1 MSDDPGITIPGEGTL
16 PEPVQDDGQQAA
28 TLTDQEVAI
37 QETENAASEKGWK
50 PEADYDG
57 AKGGFVS
64 AEEFLKREPLFDK
77 IKIQSKE
84 LKGLKKTIEAMAR
97 QTQTQ
102 IKAQVALRLRE
113 LKEAK
118 NEAVEAGDVGK
129 VDAIDAE
136 IDQQKAVVA
145 EEVSQVPDE
154 VSEWIGKNSWFNTD
168 PDLNEFASAHNRVY
182 IEKHPGDVA
191 GSLAATRKAVAKAF
205 PDHEAFVSEKK
216 PAPPVNPV
224 EGSSTP
230 KDTAGKKNYNAG
242 RLSADQK
249 KVYNQMVKVHK
260 VMSHEEYFAGLEEI
274 GELS

>member
-1 MSDDPGITIPGEGTL
+1 MSEDPGIKVPGEGTP
-16 PEPVQDDGQQAA
+16 PETTNDDGQQNTTPTAEELHAQELETAA
-28 TLTDQEVAI
+28 G
-37 QETENAASEKGWK
+37 EKGWK
-50 PEADYDG
+50 PESDYEG

-77 IKIQSKE
+77 IKNQSKE

-102 IKAQVALRLRE
+102 VKAQVALRLRE

-136 IDQQKAVVA
+136 IDQQKAVVT
-145 EEVSQVPDE
+145 EEVNQIPDE
-154 VSEWIGKNSWFNTD
+154 VSEWIGKNSWFNND
-168 PDLNEFASAHNRVY
+168 PELNAWAVTHNRTYV
-182 IEKHPGDVA
+182 EKNPGDVS
-191 GSLAATRKAVAKAF
+191 GSLEATTKAVKKAF
-205 PDHEAFVSEKK
+205 PEKFDIPK
-216 PAPPVNPV
+216 PKPPVNPV

-242 RLSADQK
+242 RLSDDQK